1 MDTELDPDTGSNLLA
16 SPVQAS
22 RPPRACLRKPKAPWG
37 SAALGDTHAHC
48 WLHRLSA
55 PLNILR
61 LPPNDPPGSAHATAA
76 RNGRSRH
83 RDTSA
88 GRCSSPRAP
97 LGLHR
102 PHPRPTPRPI
112 SRTRSEGSTGWTL
125 SSPRFPGGGRT
136 WLPAAP
142 PDHSA
147 GRSSETSRRCRDRD
161 HDLAPA
167 QPCPGLCP
175 VKLWPARLRGS
186 ACTRPKG
193 PGEHRGPVLT
203 VPAGPAVAQN
213 FSSDSATY
221 LSANVKG
228 SNFYQ
233 NYSSYFCLFFFLCKR
248 CFLIFRNHL

>member
-1 MDTELDPDTGSNLLA
+1 MDTEHDPDTGSNLLA

-22 RPPRACLRKPKAPWG
+22 RPPHACLHKPKAPWG

-88 GRCSSPRAP
+88 GRRSSPRAP

-102 PHPRPTPRPI
+102 PHPPPHRARSRRPGPRAPRAGPCHRPV
-112 SRTRSEGSTGWTL
+112 SRAGGARGSLQHPQTTVRGAARKPPAAAGTVTMTLLPLSPAQGCAPLSCGPRGSEAPPAPGRRVPGSTG
-125 SSPRFPGGGRT
+125 GR
-136 WLPAAP
+136 
-142 PDHSA
+142 
-147 GRSSETSRRCRDRD
+147 
-161 HDLAPA
+161 
-167 QPCPGLCP
+167 
-175 VKLWPARLRGS
+175 
-186 ACTRPKG
+186 
-193 PGEHRGPVLT
+193 VLT
-203 VPAGPAVAQN
+203 VPAGPAVAQD

-233 NYSSYFCLFFFLCKR
+233 NYSSYFCLFFFCVKGA
-248 CFLIFRNHL
+248 F